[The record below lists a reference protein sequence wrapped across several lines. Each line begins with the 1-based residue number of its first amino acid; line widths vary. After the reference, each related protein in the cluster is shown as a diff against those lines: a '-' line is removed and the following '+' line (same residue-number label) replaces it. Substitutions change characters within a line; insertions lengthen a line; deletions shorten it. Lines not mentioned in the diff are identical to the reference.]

1 MQDIRERG
9 RDKGEKLKVLI
20 VTKKNVVA
28 GGMSGKEERE
38 SEARRRYGEE

>member
-20 VTKKNVVA
+20 VTIKCGA